1 MNFIDSLLK
10 LNVAITS
17 RQWIVH
23 ALKRPHFKKEMGWGL
38 INFFSTF
45 LKRNNLKLINILPS
59 LPPKLGFTLFSVF
72 LKDIL
77 FFFLFI
83 NIYHFITIWNTFLK
97 KKISKKHQKK
107 TPFNYKLLK
116 FYISEF
122 SKTCSLEN
130 SQNSKKKRKP
140 QITLKLS
147 SISLY
152 LLFLFFSFSPPS
164 PSLFLSNMT

>member
-59 LPPKLGFTLFSVF
+59 FPPKLGFTLFSVF

-77 FFFLFI
+77 FFFYSLTYIILSQFEI
-83 NIYHFITIWNTFLK
+83 HFSRKKYPKNTK
-97 KKISKKHQKK
+97 KKPHSITNYWNFIFQNFHKHVPWKI
-107 TPFNYKLLK
+107 LK
-116 FYISEF
+116 I
-122 SKTCSLEN
+122 
-130 SQNSKKKRKP
+130 QKRKESH
-140 QITLKLS
+140 K
-147 SISLY
+147 
-152 LLFLFFSFSPPS
+152 
-164 PSLFLSNMT
+164 